1 MARILERKIQD
12 QKEDMV
18 KAIDTTRN
26 TGFRQ
31 NVLGLQ
37 QKMEDMKIELKTEK
51 ENAEKE
57 ARNLETMKDTRKKE
71 TEEYRKRLLLA
82 SEEDG
87 ESEEEG
93 NDYNQSAGYMRVP
106 ATIGG
111 YRPGILKMGGAT
123 VVPDNYKKN
132 LEMRKFT
139 EEAAW
144 WQSVIDLF
152 AKGPVTGLRAIPP
165 GVKSTAFQVENPK
178 EGLIKA
184 FKENINGSR
193 DHFYNIFETAKMMI
207 GQDICRHLPQIYTDH
222 LIPLNE
228 RNLL

>member
-1 MARILERKIQD
+1 
-12 QKEDMV
+12 MV
-18 KAIDTTRN
+18 EAIDTTRN

-71 TEEYRKRLLLA
+71 TEGYRKRLLLA

-111 YRPGILKMGGAT
+111 YRPEIFCNQN
-123 VVPDNYKKN
+123 PRS
-132 LEMRKFT
+132 LE
-139 EEAAW
+139 
-144 WQSVIDLF
+144 
-152 AKGPVTGLRAIPP
+152 
-165 GVKSTAFQVENPK
+165 
-178 EGLIKA
+178 
-184 FKENINGSR
+184 
-193 DHFYNIFETAKMMI
+193 
-207 GQDICRHLPQIYTDH
+207 
-222 LIPLNE
+222 
-228 RNLL
+228 